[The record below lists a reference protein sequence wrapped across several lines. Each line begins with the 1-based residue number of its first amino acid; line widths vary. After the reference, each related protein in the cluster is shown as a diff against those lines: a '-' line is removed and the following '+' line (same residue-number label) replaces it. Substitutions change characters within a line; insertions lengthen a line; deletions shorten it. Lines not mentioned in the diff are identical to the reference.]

1 MVNKYDFPD
10 FEYPV
15 AYCIAG
21 VDEVG
26 RGPLVGDVVTAAVI
40 LDPDNP
46 IDGLMDSKKLSEK
59 KRVLL
64 TQEIKEKAIAW
75 SIGRASPEEID
86 TLNILHATMLAM
98 QRAVYGLSVAPDF
111 VLVDGNR
118 TPTFLNNNSPEQ
130 GTINSQFVVK
140 GDARVAEISA
150 ASIIAKVER
159 DNEMIALDKLHPEYG
174 FAKHKGYPT
183 KYHLEKIIEF
193 GVLDCY
199 RQSFKPVAR
208 VIAATS
214 IAKHATEHLTGNT
227 DKLSSDSNS
236 LRGQND

>member
-1 MVNKYDFPD
+1 MAKKITFPD
-10 FEYPV
+10 FVYPI

-26 RGPLVGDVVTAAVI
+26 RGPLVGDVVTAAVV

-46 IDGLMDSKKLSEK
+46 IEGLMDSKKLSEK
-59 KRVLL
+59 KRALL
-64 TQEIKEKAIAW
+64 SEEIKEKAVSW

-98 QRAVYGLSVAPDF
+98 QRAVQNLDIVPDY

-118 TPTFLNNNSPEQ
+118 TPTFSGKLGN
-130 GTINSQFVVK
+130 IDSQAVVK
-140 GDARVAEISA
+140 GDDRVSEISA
-150 ASIIAKVER
+150 ASILAKVAR

-183 KYHLEKIIEF
+183 KVHLEKIIEY

-208 VIAATS
+208 VLGLKT
-214 IAKHATEHLTGNT
+214 
-227 DKLSSDSNS
+227 
-236 LRGQND
+236 

>member
-1 MVNKYDFPD
+1 MASKQTFTD
-10 FEYPV
+10 FEYPI
-15 AYCIAG
+15 AFCIAG

-46 IDGLMDSKKLSEK
+46 IDGLMDSKKLSEQ
-59 KRVLL
+59 KRTLL
-64 TQEIKEKAIAW
+64 SREIKEKAVAW
-75 SIGRASPEEID
+75 SIGRATPQEID

-98 QRAVYGLSVAPDF
+98 QRAVTNLSVEPDF

-118 TPTFLNNNSPEQ
+118 CPTFLTRKTDVES
-130 GTINSQFVVK
+130 NSQQQDGKIASQAVVK

-150 ASIIAKVER
+150 ASIIAKVAR
-159 DNEMIALDKLHPEYG
+159 DDEMIALDKLHPEYG

-183 KYHLEKIIEF
+183 KLHLEKIIEY

-199 RQSFKPVAR
+199 RQSFKPVAK
-208 VIAATS
+208 VLGS
-214 IAKHATEHLTGNT
+214 FHE
-227 DKLSSDSNS
+227 
-236 LRGQND
+236 